1 MAIKSSY
8 DACAVIEG
16 FDGEDHDEDEVIE
29 AFQYLIDS
37 GDVWKLQGFYG
48 RTASR
53 LIEAG
58 YCHKLH

>member
-58 YCHKLH
+58 YCHQLH

>member
-16 FDGEDHDEDEVIE
+16 FDGEDHDEEEIVEAYQFLINSGEVW
-29 AFQYLIDS
+29 S
-37 GDVWKLQGFYG
+37 LQGSYG
-48 RTASR
+48 RSAHA

-58 YCHKLH
+58 VCHQLH